1 MPNNSTSD
9 MKLSGIVEN
18 DLRFVWHPF
27 TAQPANPPVN
37 IVSAQGLYYVDEHG
51 KKYIDAISSWW
62 VNLHGHSHPHIVN
75 AIAEQ
80 ASKNAHS
87 IFSGFT
93 HPSAVVLA
101 ERILQLLPRKMDKV
115 FFSDDGSTAVEVGIK
130 MAVQYFENRGL
141 RKPGII
147 ALENAYHGDTFGSM
161 SVGARNVFT
170 QAFSQ
175 LLFSVNH
182 LPVPTKENKS
192 SSIEL
197 LNRLLSIGDI
207 GIFIFEPLVQGA
219 GGMKMYEAELLSE
232 MIRLKRQED

>member
-1 MPNNSTSD
+1 MLFRS
-9 MKLSGIVEN
+9 
-18 DLRFVWHPF
+18 
-27 TAQPANPPVN
+27 NPPVN

-161 SVGARNVFT
+161 SVGARNVLDRKST
-170 QAFSQ
+170 RLNSSHSQ
-175 LLFSVNH
+175 QSRM
-182 LPVPTKENKS
+182 PS
-192 SSIEL
+192 S
-197 LNRLLSIGDI
+197 
-207 GIFIFEPLVQGA
+207 A
-219 GGMKMYEAELLSE
+219 
-232 MIRLKRQED
+232 